1 MFAHINADSLSKNLG
16 KNLGKSLGKYVGKKM
31 GRTSPSARYIK
42 IGAVVG
48 VVGIAAAAIGFIG
61 SIIYR
66 QNQRSKAHGQVE
78 AKRDKTLKDS
88 FPASDPPATQFF
100 DIPVNRQ

>member
-31 GRTSPSARYIK
+31 GRKSPSARYVK
-42 IGAVVG
+42 IGAIVG
-48 VVGIAAAAIGFIG
+48 VAGIAAAAIGFLARG
-61 SIIYR
+61 IYR
-66 QNQRSKAHGQVE
+66 PVQSSKSHGQVE
-78 AKRDKTLKDS
+78 ATRDKTLKDS
-88 FPASDPPATQFF
+88 FPASDPPASQYF